1 VHDQSK
7 CPVEKLSTVMVTRP
21 VNADTDRAPHLPNG
35 KAIPVE
41 KSTEVG
47 SDVDLEASRSNFMA
61 LALGPVAF
69 ALASKVQALDLKG
82 RGLGLDYITEN

>member
-1 VHDQSK
+1 
-7 CPVEKLSTVMVTRP
+7 MVARP

-61 LALGPVAF
+61 LALGPV
-69 ALASKVQALDLKG
+69 
-82 RGLGLDYITEN
+82 TT